1 MLLKEMFSPIGAPK
15 DDQEEVDWLDDL
27 HFFIDNND
35 KMLNQYFFPAVKR
48 HKDHLGNPNV
58 FKVYIRP
65 VERCLDHYCEK
76 YDIDDRAE
84 KFPKEKIIELAK
96 RFAEEQTK
104 FLEKG
109 DYAS

>member
-1 MLLKEMFSPIGAPK
+1 MLLNEMFSPIGAPK
-15 DDQEEVDWLDDL
+15 DDQNEVNWLDDL

-48 HKDHLGNPNV
+48 HKEHLGNPNV

-65 VERCLDHYCEK
+65 VERCLDHYCQK
-76 YDIDDRAE
+76 YEIDGREE
-84 KFPKEKIIELAK
+84 KFPKEKIIALAK
-96 RFAEEQTK
+96 RFAEEQAK

>member
-1 MLLKEMFSPIGAPK
+1 MLLNEMFSPIGAPK
-15 DDQEEVDWLDDL
+15 DDRGEVDWLDDL

-48 HKDHLGNPNV
+48 HKEHLGNPNV

-84 KFPKEKIIELAK
+84 KFSKEKIIELAK
-96 RFAEEQTK
+96 RFAEEQSK
-104 FLEKG
+104 FIEKG